1 MNPSSKKMTNII
13 DLDFYRNFNIVLTI
27 EESDLMSF
35 CYYLQ
40 PVFKSDPTQRNS
52 EQEE

>member
-1 MNPSSKKMTNII
+1 MTNII

-27 EESDLMSF
+27 DESDLMSF

-40 PVFKSDPTQRNS
+40 PSKGGGDHSPASD
-52 EQEE
+52 

>member
-1 MNPSSKKMTNII
+1 MTNII

-35 CYYLQ
+35 CYYIQ
-40 PVFKSDPTQRNS
+40 PSSRAQCDQKSQKDR
-52 EQEE
+52 